1 MDGVRSEVRDEEYS
15 SNGLFSSV
23 VDMMTE
29 QDGRLG
35 HIWSLS
41 GGLAKIIDDVGDG
54 ITFNGCSL
62 TTD

>member
-1 MDGVRSEVRDEEYS
+1 
-15 SNGLFSSV
+15 
-23 VDMMTE
+23 MMTE

-54 ITFNGCSL
+54 ITFSGCSM
-62 TTD
+62 TTN